1 MSAIPNLE
9 DHVRAALEE
18 DLGTPGDLTAQY
30 FLDPECEMTV
40 DLCAREP
47 GVLAGTEPAV
57 EALRQVDPSLNV
69 ELLLNDGAPLERG
82 SIVMRISG
90 KAASIV
96 TAERTAL
103 NYLQRLS
110 GVATATKRYVDAVAG
125 TGVKILDTRKT
136 TPGWRY
142 LEKAA
147 VIAGGAVNHRMGLYD
162 MVMVKDNHMLAQ
174 RGIAAMQEAIDRLHA
189 DHPAVAVEIEVD
201 TLEQLEEVLHLTD
214 VQRVLL
220 DNMPPKVLRQAVA
233 MREASGSSVEFEASG
248 GITLDTIRAVA
259 ETGVDFISVGALTHS
274 AVSLDLGL
282 DGKG

>member
-1 MSAIPNLE
+1 MSAIPNLS
-9 DHVRAALEE
+9 DHVRAALAE
-18 DLGTPGDLTAQY
+18 DLGAPGDLTAQY

-40 DLCAREP
+40 DLAAREA

-57 EALRQVDPSLNV
+57 EALSQVDPEMQV
-69 ELLLNDGAPLERG
+69 DLLLQDGAALERG
-82 SIVMRISG
+82 AVVMRISG

-174 RGIAAMQEAIDRLHA
+174 RGIAAMQDAIDRLHA

-201 TLEQLEEVLHLTD
+201 TLDQLEEVLKLRD
-214 VQRVLL
+214 VHRVLL
-220 DNMPPKVLRQAVA
+220 DNMGPDVLRQAVA
-233 MREASGSSVEFEASG
+233 MRASAASSVELEASG